1 MLAALS
7 RKHIARAGRLGSGPA
22 LGPQWKTNM
31 ARKRAPGFEAQRED
45 ILAAAARLFAEQ
57 GFSATSMNQV
67 AEACGVA
74 KPTLYHYFQDKQ
86 ELLAQICDSH
96 VHALLALVDEV
107 KSRQL
112 EPDAQLRALIER
124 FTRAYAD
131 AQPQH
136 RVLTS
141 EIKFL
146 ADAERE
152 RLLDVERRVVSE
164 FAAAISLVRPELRDA
179 KLHKPLTMLLFGM
192 INWTFT
198 WLRPDGELSHDA
210 LAALVS
216 DLFFGGLG
224 AVQLRQPALIQ

>member
-1 MLAALS
+1 M
-7 RKHIARAGRLGSGPA
+7 P
-22 LGPQWKTNM
+22 
-31 ARKRAPGFEAQRED
+31 RKRAPTFDAQRAD
-45 ILAAAARLFAEQ
+45 ILTAAARLFAQQ

-86 ELLAQICDSH
+86 ALLAQICDSH
-96 VHALLALVDEV
+96 VHALLALVEEV
-107 KSRQL
+107 KAQQL
-112 EPDAQLRALIER
+112 EPGTQLRALIER
-124 FTRAYAD
+124 FTRAYAG
-131 AQPQH
+131 AQAQH
-136 RVLTS
+136 QVLTS

-146 ADAERE
+146 AETERE
-152 RLLDVERRVVSE
+152 RLLDVERRVVDE
-164 FAAAISLVRPELRDA
+164 FAIALALVRPELRDA

-198 WLRPDGELSHDA
+198 WLRPDGELSHEA

-224 AVQLRQPALIQ
+224 AVHAPQPAVIR

>member
-1 MLAALS
+1 M
-7 RKHIARAGRLGSGPA
+7 P
-22 LGPQWKTNM
+22 
-31 ARKRAPGFEAQRED
+31 RKRAPTFEAQRED
-45 ILAAAARLFAEQ
+45 ILAAAARLFADQ

-86 ELLAQICDSH
+86 ELLAQICDNH
-96 VHALLALVDEV
+96 VHALLALVEEV
-107 KSRQL
+107 KAREL
-112 EPDAQLRALIER
+112 EPDAELRALIER

-131 AQPQH
+131 AQAEHQ
-136 RVLTS
+136 VLTS

-152 RLLDVERRVVSE
+152 RLLDVERRVVGE
-164 FAAAISLVRPELRDA
+164 FAAALCRVRPELREA
-179 KLHKPLTMLLFGM
+179 QLHKPLTRLLFGM

-198 WLRPDGELSHDA
+198 WLRPDGDLSHDA

-224 AVQLRQPALIQ
+224 AVRLRQPAIIS

>member
-1 MLAALS
+1 M
-7 RKHIARAGRLGSGPA
+7 P
-22 LGPQWKTNM
+22 
-31 ARKRAPGFEAQRED
+31 RKRAPTFDAQRAD
-45 ILAAAARLFAEQ
+45 ILTAAATLFASQ

-86 ELLAQICDSH
+86 ALLAQICDSH
-96 VHALLALVDEV
+96 VHALLALVEEV
-107 KSRQL
+107 KAQQL
-112 EPDAQLRALIER
+112 PPDEQLRALIER

-146 ADAERE
+146 ADTERE
-152 RLLDVERRVVSE
+152 RLLDVERRVVAE
-164 FAAAISLVRPELRDA
+164 FATALCLVRPELRDA
-179 KLHKPLTMLLFGM
+179 RLHKPLTMLLFGM

-198 WLRPDGELSHDA
+198 WLRPDGELSHYA
-210 LAALVS
+210 LASLVS

-224 AVQLRQPALIQ
+224 AVQLRQPALNP

>member
-1 MLAALS
+1 
-7 RKHIARAGRLGSGPA
+7 
-22 LGPQWKTNM
+22 M

-67 AEACGVA
+67 ADACGVA
-74 KPTLYHYFQDKQ
+74 KPTLYHYFEDKQ
-86 ELLAQICDSH
+86 ALLAQICDAH

-107 KSRQL
+107 KARQL
-112 EPDAQLRALIER
+112 TPEAQLRALIEG

-131 AQPQH
+131 AQDQH

-152 RLLDVERRVVSE
+152 RLLDVERRVVGE
-164 FAAAISLVRPELRDA
+164 FAATLCSLRPELHAAR
-179 KLHKPLTMLLFGM
+179 LHKPLTMLLFGM

-198 WLRPDGELSHDA
+198 WLRPDGDLSHEA

-224 AVQLRQPALIQ
+224 AVHARQPALIPD

>member
-1 MLAALS
+1 
-7 RKHIARAGRLGSGPA
+7 
-22 LGPQWKTNM
+22 M

-45 ILAAAARLFAEQ
+45 ILAAAARLFATQ

-96 VHALLALVDEV
+96 VHALLALVAEV
-107 KSRQL
+107 KTQQL
-112 EPDAQLRALIER
+112 PPDAQLRALIER

-131 AQPQH
+131 AQDQH

-152 RLLDVERRVVSE
+152 RLLDVERRVVAE
-164 FAAAISLVRPELRDA
+164 FAAALCEVRPELRDA
-179 KLHKPLTMLLFGM
+179 QLHKPLTMLLFGM

-198 WLRPDGELSHDA
+198 WLRPEGALSHEA

-216 DLFFGGLG
+216 DLFFGGLA
-224 AVQLRQPALIQ
+224 AVHAPQPATTP